1 MISMMIGGS
10 LFIIG
15 MIELLILNAH
25 IKRYLFAL
33 LIALGIGQQFF
44 NANLFRRDWIKQQE
58 IFAQLAWRIPAMQPG
73 TLLLTDQLP
82 IDYESD
88 LSLTAPINWMYKP
101 EFTRS
106 LLPYALVFTEK
117 RLGGSLSSWDP
128 REQVQVYLRT
138 VHFESSTS
146 RAIVFYMPKTG
157 CLRVLSSRMGD
168 ESTYNRQSVF
178 LRKAIP
184 LSNPDLII
192 PVANTATKLP
202 FVDEPEHTWC
212 YYYAKAELAR
222 QQNNWKQVI
231 DLYNKATSLGYKTND
246 PFEMLVFIE
255 AQAMKENIN
264 EAQKLSDQAMRIDP
278 GIRKGLCQVWKRVA
292 VNDPARTEHQSQ
304 EQEML
309 NKLQCPR

>member
-1 MISMMIGGS
+1 
-10 LFIIG
+10 
-15 MIELLILNAH
+15 
-25 IKRYLFAL
+25 

-44 NANLFRRDWIKQQE
+44 NANLFRRDWIKQQD
-58 IFAQLAWRIPAMQPG
+58 ILTQLAWRIPAMQPG

-88 LSLTAPINWMYKP
+88 LSLTAPINWMYEP
-101 EFTRS
+101 EFRRS

-117 RLGGSLSSWDP
+117 RLGGSLSSFDP
-128 REQVQVYLRT
+128 RGDVQVYLRT

-146 RAIVFYMPKTG
+146 QAIVFYMPKTG
-157 CLRVLSSRMGD
+157 CLRVLSSKMGD

-192 PVANTATKLP
+192 PTASATAKLP

-222 QQNNWKQVI
+222 QQSDWQQVI
-231 DLYNKATSLGYKTND
+231 NFYNQAFSLGYKTND
-246 PFEMLVFIE
+246 PFELLIFIE
-255 AQAMKENIN
+255 AQAMNGNID
-264 EAQKLSDQAMRIDP
+264 AAKKLSEQAMNIDP

-292 VNDPARTEHQSQ
+292 VNDPARAENQSL
-304 EQEML
+304 EQQML